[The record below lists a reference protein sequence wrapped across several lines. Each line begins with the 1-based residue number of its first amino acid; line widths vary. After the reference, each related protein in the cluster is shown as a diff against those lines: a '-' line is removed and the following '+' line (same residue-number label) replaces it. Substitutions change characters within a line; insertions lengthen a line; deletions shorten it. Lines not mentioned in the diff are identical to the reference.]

1 MPLRMALAALS
12 ASAQGETAMSRAT
25 RSRLLGAL
33 TLALTEMLALSGCG
47 RSAVLAPRPGD
58 TDVDVGYGTR
68 PHSMVTGAIASL
80 GRAQIAR
87 YGGTSVLDLLL
98 RMPGVSLARDAGQV
112 GIRVRFATHDPLV
125 VIDGIPRG
133 AGVSALLSLSP
144 ADIERIDVLKD
155 GASAGV
161 YGLRGGSGVILVQTR
176 RPR

>member
-1 MPLRMALAALS
+1 
-12 ASAQGETAMSRAT
+12 MSRAK

-33 TLALTEMLALSGCG
+33 TLALTEMMALSGCA
-47 RSAVLAPRPGD
+47 RQAVLAPRPAEA
-58 TDVDVGYGTR
+58 DVDVGYGSR
-68 PHSMVTGAIASL
+68 PRSMVTGAIASL

-98 RMPGVSLARDAGQV
+98 RLPGVSLARDAGQV

-125 VIDGIPRG
+125 VVDGIPRA
-133 AGVSALLSLSP
+133 AGVSALLSMAP

-155 GASAGV
+155 GAAAAI
-161 YGLRGGSGVILVQTR
+161 YGLRGGSGVILIQTR

>member
-1 MPLRMALAALS
+1 
-12 ASAQGETAMSRAT
+12 MSGAT

-33 TLALTEMLALSGCG
+33 TLTLTSLSGCA
-47 RSAVLAPRPGD
+47 RQSVLAPRPGES
-58 TDVDVGYGTR
+58 DVEIGYGSR
-68 PHSMVTGAIASL
+68 PRSMVTGAIASL

-125 VIDGIPRG
+125 VIDGIPRA
-133 AGVSALLSLSP
+133 AGISALLSMAP